1 MNYVYFVHVRTTPA
15 WLKLDRERRRVLAEL
30 HVYQPLEEFSDL
42 KMRYFDAEA
51 FTGRLTDI
59 MMFETLSPESYYF
72 FIERFR
78 DSPLIADAY
87 FEVVDIIPTLE
98 EGFQTY
104 EASLEGTEDK

>member
-15 WLKLDRERRRVLAEL
+15 WLQLDRERRRVLAEL
-30 HVYQPLEEFSDL
+30 HVYQPLEEFLDL

-59 MMFETLSPESYYF
+59 MMFETPSPENYYF

-78 DSPLIADAY
+78 DSPLIAEGY
-87 FEVVDIIPTLE
+87 FEVVDIIPALE

-104 EASLEGTEDK
+104 EAMLEDTPDG